1 MARYIVQMRRGGK
14 TQWEE
19 SNIIPL
25 AGEIVVEIDEINNLH
40 KLKIGDGI
48 HTYSELAYL
57 QAGDELVTQILTK
70 ALPRVI
76 TVTLDKDK
84 WEEVTC
90 ETNPNLG
97 YYGQVIEIEGITE
110 YSRLDLQPNADIL
123 AEFQDLN
130 LVFVTEN
137 NGGTITV
144 YSVGDLPLNTYT
156 IQATIVETEVS
167 IDDVSVIGTT
177 VGTPTSNV
185 VKYIEQTLTDEQKAQ
200 ARENIG
206 AIIYNNATTS
216 TAGLMSATDKE
227 KLDNISNNANQYTH
241 PETHPAS
248 MITGLANVATSGSYN
263 DLSNKPTIPT
273 IPTKVSAFENDNGY
287 LTSYTETDPTVP
299 NWAKQPNKPSYTPDE
314 VGADAKGAADTALL
328 SAKSYT
334 DTKISDLINSA
345 PTTLDT
351 LGEIAAAM
359 ENNEDVVKAL
369 DEAIGTKANVSD
381 LNAHLNNKTNPHND
395 IYYTESEI
403 DAKFDAIT
411 LTDATVTLSEQFT
424 ITKDFGYYTLGGATS
439 KKVGAVGQT
448 LHSFLQSAFASE
460 DTTVFK
466 TTPSCGIS
474 MSGGSYETG
483 TTITPSAS
491 WSTSAGEYKWGT
503 YANGAANYSDKTT
516 GITYS
521 NKSTITFDK
530 TGFVLTDGNTKVT
543 ASGSANRSAVTKHPC
558 SNLGND
564 IYDSKL
570 ASEYKSTK
578 TLSPTK
584 SVTFTGYRNFFYGA
598 VTVDPTKTNLT
609 SAVIRGLTP
618 GGNYDSAKSFTI
630 AANGISTYK
639 AFIVAIPTSNTRGRI
654 SKVES
659 TAGMTV
665 DMTASYKTKASF
677 TVDVADARGGSNNAV
692 SYDLYIWNPA
702 SIDGGTI
709 HKFAL
714 A

>member
-1 MARYIVQMRRGGK
+1 MPRYLVQHRRGSK
-14 TQWEE
+14 AQWES
-19 SNIIPL
+19 SNAIPL
-25 AGEIVVEIDEINNLH
+25 AGELVVEIDEVNNLH

-57 QAGDELVTQILTK
+57 QAGDTDVTPIITRV
-70 ALPRVI
+70 LPHVI
-76 TVTLDKDK
+76 TVELNKDK
-84 WEEVTC
+84 WREVTE
-90 ETNPNLG
+90 ETDPNFG
-97 YYGQVIEIEGITE
+97 YYGQVINIQGITK
-110 YSRLDLQPNADIL
+110 YSRLDLQPNAEML
-123 AEFQDLN
+123 EEFQNLN

-137 NGGTITV
+137 NEGIITV
-144 YSVGDLPLNTYT
+144 YSVGDVPSKTYT
-156 IQATIVETEVS
+156 MQGTVVETGVEDG
-167 IDDVSVIGTT
+167 IDRVVGVSVGA
-177 VGTPTSNV
+177 S
-185 VKYIEQTLTDEQKAQ
+185 AQ
-200 ARENIG
+200 
-206 AIIYNNATTS
+206 
-216 TAGLMSATDKE
+216 
-227 KLDNISNNANQYTH
+227 QYTH
-241 PETHPAS
+241 PNSHPAT
-248 MITGLANVATSGSYN
+248 MITGLADVATSGDYG
-263 DLSNKPTIPT
+263 DLENKPTIPSKT
-273 IPTKVSAFENDNGY
+273 SELTNDSGY

-299 NWAKQPNKPSYTPDE
+299 EWAKTATKPSYTASE
-314 VGADAKGAADTALL
+314 VGALPNTTQLKDLEGDTDHRTVTDAEKTKWDNKSEFSGSYNDLTNKPTIPTTTSQLTNDSGYVTANAASS
-328 SAKSYT
+328 SAQAYT
-334 DTKISDLINSA
+334 DQKIADLINSA
-345 PTTLDT
+345 PETLDT
-351 LGEIAAAM
+351 LGEIATAM
-359 ENNEDVVKAL
+359 TENKNVVDAL
-369 DEAIGTKANVSD
+369 NEAIGTKANASD

-403 DAKFDAIT
+403 DAKFSAIT

-439 KKVGAVGQT
+439 KKVGTVGQT
-448 LHSFLQSAFASE
+448 LHSFLQGAFASE

-530 TGFVLTDGNTKVT
+530 TGFVLTDGNTTVT
-543 ASGSANRSAVTKHPC
+543 ASGTANRSAVTKHPC

-677 TVDVADARGGSNNAV
+677 TVDVADARGGSNNVV